1 MRAQFRLYATI
12 DRNQVENAILK
23 SVQEAEYNLLLTLRN
38 PDLTPINP
46 ESVLTPTDHGRVYH
60 FKENAEKLR
69 WLYEGGCHKGYIED
83 GVGASDIN
91 RLYEHLS
98 LVTVYLSDPK
108 TDLKVARVFSKWL
121 VPINFGFNSAHYLH
135 PILQHS
141 VGINPESLKMPHYF
155 A

>member
-23 SVQEAEYNLLLTLRN
+23 SVQGAEYNLLLTLRN

-46 ESVLTPTDHGRVYH
+46 ESVLTPTDHGRVYYL
-60 FKENAEKLR
+60 KGNAEKLR

-83 GVGASDIN
+83 GVGASNIN

-98 LVTVYLSDPK
+98 LVTVDLSDPK